1 MMGGIGT
8 LALGATS
15 LAVLVYLIYVI
26 VRPERF

>member
-1 MMGGIGT
+1 MGGIGM
-8 LALGATS
+8 LALGAIS